1 MDPDQHPDIF
11 CLTQLIN
18 LSFEDI
24 YIFICKSLT
33 RFVNAMV
40 YYGLTLKAG
49 DFGSNRYISIA
60 MVGLIEIPADIIALY
75 FMDRSV
81 AQSFL

>member
-1 MDPDQHPDIF
+1 MYF
-11 CLTQLIN
+11 
-18 LSFEDI
+18 
-24 YIFICKSLT
+24 YA

-49 DFGSNRYISIA
+49 DFGSNRYVSIA
-60 MVGLIEIPADIIALY
+60 MVGLIEIPADIVALY

-81 AQSFL
+81 VHFSF